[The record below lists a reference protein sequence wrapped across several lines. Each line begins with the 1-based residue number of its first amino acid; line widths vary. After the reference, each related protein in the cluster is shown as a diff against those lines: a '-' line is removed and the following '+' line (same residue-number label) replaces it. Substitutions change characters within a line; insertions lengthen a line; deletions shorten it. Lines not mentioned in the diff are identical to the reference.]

1 MMNIYH
7 YIAPLP
13 EGVNEAILSSFDGYT
28 IYTADRLDDDS
39 RRKAFL
45 HALRHIENNDFEK
58 EDVNAIEK
66 AAHTCD
72 GVQAAGLETSL
83 VSDKKGR

>member
-1 MMNIYH
+1 MINVYH
-7 YIAPLP
+7 YVVPLP

-39 RRKAFL
+39 RRKAYL
-45 HALRHIENNDFEK
+45 HAIRHIENDDFAGIF
-58 EDVNAIEK
+58 DVNTIEK

-72 GVQAAGLETSL
+72 GV
-83 VSDKKGR
+83 